1 MDPSRQSGTGH
12 RRRQANIEY
21 DDDQSDG
28 AVPLNTTAKTTTESD
43 TRDGQSDLNQAS
55 STQDSILRRRPDD
68 IQTQSNTN
76 RSLQVV
82 QSQNESRRSNTY
94 RPSNYK
100 TTDRT
105 SQEVDRNSLPSKRD
119 LLHGKFIKSNNE
131 SDKMVKRKVDWE
143 TEQFN
148 KAKQL
153 NLQTDDRI
161 HLADKDDYEYVFDES
176 QYVDFDDNEESVLN
190 GEEEQEAGPSTK
202 LADLEKVKT
211 SLPVYRYKQEFL
223 DLLKD
228 NQVIIIVGETGSG
241 KTTQLPQYLYEGGY
255 SHGDTKIIGCTQPR
269 RIAAVSVAQRVA
281 DEMGTSLGGAK
292 GKVGYSIRFDDNCS
306 PSTIVKFA
314 TDGMLLR
321 EFLNDPGLSNYGA
334 IMIDEA
340 HERTLST
347 EILLSLLKDLSI
359 QRKDLKIVIASATIN
374 AEKFSSYFNGA
385 PILNIPGRRFPV
397 KIHYTKQPEANYL
410 QAVMTTIF
418 QIHLTQP
425 LPGDILVFLTGQDE
439 IEKLETQIQDAIVK
453 IGDQLEDRKLSV
465 CTVYANL
472 PSEYQSR
479 IFEPAPINTR
489 KVILATNIA
498 ETSITIEGVSFV
510 VDPGYV
516 KQNEYNHS
524 TGMESL
530 VVVPCSKANC
540 DQRAGRAGRVGPG
553 KCFRMF
559 TKHSFDNEM
568 DSSQKPEIQRINLN
582 SVILLL
588 LSLGV
593 NDLLNFEF
601 LDPPP
606 KESIMK
612 SLSLLYSLG
621 AIKSSGKLSK
631 TGFKMNEFPLDPVL
645 TKCILS
651 SEAFGVTR
659 EICIIIAML
668 TESANLKYSP
678 KQVDQEVIKKRHS
691 QFDAPEGDHLTLLNI
706 FESWS
711 NTGYSKQWCEDHFLQ
726 YKTLQRARHIFQ
738 QVIKLCKKVGVD
750 VNSNRI
756 GRGESEKHVGGNES
770 LNGGKAVPQFYT
782 AIQRSLVSGFFNNI
796 VKLSP
801 MGDCYQPL
809 LKSKQNVPC
818 FVHPSSTLFKKK
830 MHKPK
835 YLVYY
840 ELVLTSKEYMRN
852 CLILDESIVK
862 KIQSET

>member
-1 MDPSRQSGTGH
+1 MDAPKQSGTGY
-12 RRRQANIEY
+12 RRRQVNIEY
-21 DDDQSDG
+21 DDDEKGDVEVISNKDLGQSTSESNSNSDKLNRNHMPASQQHSLADESCKSQIELYDNASLHPEQPREVTTRNNSNNHKYNKNTDG
-28 AVPLNTTAKTTTESD
+28 RRFRPVEHKSMPSKKDLLNGKSPYQESD
-43 TRDGQSDLNQAS
+43 
-55 STQDSILRRRPDD
+55 
-68 IQTQSNTN
+68 
-76 RSLQVV
+76 
-82 QSQNESRRSNTY
+82 
-94 RPSNYK
+94 
-100 TTDRT
+100 RT
-105 SQEVDRNSLPSKRD
+105 L
-119 LLHGKFIKSNNE
+119 
-131 SDKMVKRKVDWE
+131 KRKNDWE

-148 KAKQL
+148 KAQQL
-153 NLQTDDRI
+153 NLQTDDKI
-161 HLADKDDYEYVFDES
+161 HLANNDEYEYVFDES
-176 QYVDFDDNEESVLN
+176 QYVNFDENEETIIN
-190 GEEEQEAGPSTK
+190 GEEEQVQALSNKPK
-202 LADLEKVKT
+202 DLESLQK
-211 SLPVYRYKQEFL
+211 SLPVYQYKDEFL
-223 DLLKD
+223 NLLQ
-228 NQVIIIVGETGSG
+228 NHQVIIIVGETGSG

-255 SHGDTKIIGCTQPR
+255 SQNDTKIIGCTQPR

-281 DEMGTSLGGAK
+281 DEMGTSLGGSK

-306 PSTIVKFA
+306 PSTVIKFS

-321 EFLNDPGLSNYGA
+321 EFLNDPSLSNYGV

-347 EILLSLLKDLSI
+347 EILLSLLKDLAL
-359 QRKDLKIVIASATIN
+359 QRKDLKIVIASATIK
-374 AEKFSSYFNGA
+374 ASKFSNYFNGA

-439 IEKLETQIQDAIVK
+439 IERLETQIQEAIMK
-453 IGDQLEDRKLSV
+453 IGDQLEERKLLV

-510 VDPGYV
+510 IDPGYV
-516 KQNEYNHS
+516 KQNEFNHL

-568 DSSQKPEIQRINLN
+568 EDSQKPEIQRINLN

-593 NDLLNFEF
+593 NDLLNFQF

-612 SLSLLYSLG
+612 SLNLLYSLG

-631 TGFKMNEFPLDPVL
+631 IGFKMNEFPLDPVL

-651 SEAFGVTR
+651 SEKYGVTR
-659 EICIIIAML
+659 EVCIIIAML
-668 TESANLKYSP
+668 TESSNLKYFP
-678 KQVDQEVIKKRHS
+678 KQIDQEVIKKRHG

-706 FESWS
+706 FNQWQIS
-711 NTGYSKQWCEDHFLQ
+711 GYSKHWCEDYFLQ
-726 YKTLQRARHIFQ
+726 YKTLQRSRHIFQ
-738 QVIKLCKKVGVD
+738 QVIRICKKIGVN
-750 VNSNRI
+750 VNA
-756 GRGESEKHVGGNES
+756 ESTGDDKYNIEDKQSQDE
-770 LNGGKAVPQFYT
+770 GKSPSQFYMS
-782 AIQRSLVSGFFNNI
+782 IQKSFISGFFNNV

-801 MGDCYQPL
+801 MGDCYQPIS
-809 LKSKQNVPC
+809 KSRQNIPC
-818 FVHPSSTLFKKK
+818 FVHPSSTLFKIK

-835 YLVYY
+835 YLIYY

-852 CLILDESIVK
+852 CSILDELLVK
-862 KIQSET
+862 KLLSDL

>member
-1 MDPSRQSGTGH
+1 MDHPRQSGTGY

-21 DDDQSDG
+21 DDDNTQTEVGGTNAQPPTQPKSPSHLNNPSPPGKSDKNSDRSPIQENNS
-28 AVPLNTTAKTTTESD
+28 VVSPLRNGSRESSNGF
-43 TRDGQSDLNQAS
+43 TKSTGEFGRGMPNNQG
-55 STQDSILRRRPDD
+55 
-68 IQTQSNTN
+68 
-76 RSLQVV
+76 
-82 QSQNESRRSNTY
+82 
-94 RPSNYK
+94 
-100 TTDRT
+100 
-105 SQEVDRNSLPSKRD
+105 PSKKD
-119 LLHGKFIKSNNE
+119 LLHGNTNARRE
-131 SDKMVKRKVDWE
+131 SDRFLKRKVDWE

-148 KAKQL
+148 KAQQL

-161 HLADKDDYEYVFDES
+161 HLANNDEYEYVFDDS
-176 QYVDFDDNEESVLN
+176 QYVDFDDNDESVIK
-190 GEEEQEAGPSTK
+190 GDDGQVEVPSS
-202 LADLEKVKT
+202 KVKNLDNLKT
-211 SLPVYRYKQEFL
+211 SLPVYQYKKQFL
-223 DLLKD
+223 ELLQD

-281 DEMGTSLGGAK
+281 DEMGTSLGGET

-306 PSTIVKFA
+306 LSTVIKFA

-321 EFLNDPGLSNYGA
+321 EFLNDPSLSNYGV

-347 EILLSLLKDLSI
+347 EILLSLLKDLSL

-374 AEKFSSYFNGA
+374 AEKFSNYFNGA

-425 LPGDILVFLTGQDE
+425 LPGDVLVFLTGQDE
-439 IEKLETQIQDAIVK
+439 IEKLEAQIQDAIVK
-453 IGDQLEDRKLSV
+453 IGDQMGDKKLLV

-516 KQNEYNHS
+516 KQNEFNHS

-553 KCFRMF
+553 KCFRIF

-568 DSSQKPEIQRINLN
+568 DASQKPEIQRINLN

-593 NDLLNFEF
+593 NDLLNFQF

-612 SLSLLYSLG
+612 SLNLLYSLG

-668 TESANLKYSP
+668 TESANLKYAP
-678 KQVDQEVIKKRHS
+678 KQIDQEVIKKRHS
-691 QFDAPEGDHLTLLNI
+691 QFDALEGDHLTLLNI
-706 FESWS
+706 FNQWS
-711 NTGYSKQWCEDHFLQ
+711 NAGYSKHWCEDHFLQ

-738 QVIKLCKKVGVD
+738 QVVKICKKVGID
-750 VNSNRI
+750 VNKSI
-756 GRGESEKHVGGNES
+756 GDEESVTEDSQKVTN
-770 LNGGKAVPQFYT
+770 GKASPQFYT
-782 AIQRSLVSGFFNNI
+782 SIQRSLISGFFNNV

-801 MGDCYQPL
+801 MGDCYQPIS
-809 LKSKQNVPC
+809 KSRQNIPC
-818 FVHPSSTLFKKK
+818 FIHPSSTLFKIK
-830 MHKPK
+830 MHKPRF
-835 YLVYY
+835 LVYY

-862 KIQSET
+862 KMQNDT

>member
-1 MDPSRQSGTGH
+1 MDSSKTSGTGY
-12 RRRQANIEY
+12 RRRQVDIEY
-21 DDDQSDG
+21 DEE
-28 AVPLNTTAKTTTESD
+28 NTTPDIKVYKEATHLTPELKGTKDNPNQIRTSASRELVVQGAPTTIQIELNDNTLLHHNQSPD
-43 TRDGQSDLNQAS
+43 AFARLSSTRSKSTRDTSGEIRHL
-55 STQDSILRRRPDD
+55 TR
-68 IQTQSNTN
+68 NT
-76 RSLQVV
+76 
-82 QSQNESRRSNTY
+82 E
-94 RPSNYK
+94 
-100 TTDRT
+100 
-105 SQEVDRNSLPSKRD
+105 PSKRD
-119 LLHGKFIKSNNE
+119 LLHGKSSSQD
-131 SDKMVKRKVDWE
+131 SDRNLKRKNDWE

-148 KAKQL
+148 KAQQL
-153 NLQTDDRI
+153 NLQTDDKI
-161 HLADKDDYEYVFDES
+161 HLAANDEYEYVFDES
-176 QYVDFDDNEESVLN
+176 QYVNFDGNEETIIS
-190 GEEEQEAGPSTK
+190 GDEEQVQAPSSK
-202 LADLEKVKT
+202 SKDIESLKM
-211 SLPVYRYKQEFL
+211 SLPVYQYKKEFL
-223 DLLKD
+223 KLLEG

-255 SHGDTKIIGCTQPR
+255 SQGNTKIIGCTQPR
-269 RIAAVSVAQRVA
+269 RIAAVSVSRRVA
-281 DEMGTSLGGAK
+281 DEMGTTLGGPK

-306 PSTIVKFA
+306 PSTVIKFS

-321 EFLNDPGLSNYGA
+321 EFLNDPSLSSYGV

-347 EILLSLLKDLSI
+347 EILLSLLKDLSL

-374 AEKFSSYFNGA
+374 AKKFSNYFNGA

-453 IGDQLEDRKLSV
+453 IGDQLEDKKLSV
-465 CTVYANL
+465 CVVYANL
-472 PSEYQSR
+472 PSEYQSK

-510 VDPGYV
+510 IDPGYV
-516 KQNEYNHS
+516 KQNEFNHL

-559 TKHSFDNEM
+559 TKHSFDHEM
-568 DSSQKPEIQRINLN
+568 DASQKPEIQRINLN

-593 NDLLNFEF
+593 NDLLNFQF

-606 KESIMK
+606 KESVMN
-612 SLSLLYSLG
+612 SLNLLYSLG
-621 AIKSSGKLSK
+621 AIKSNGKLSK

-651 SEAFGVTR
+651 SEDYGVTK

-668 TESANLKYSP
+668 TESSNLKYSP
-678 KQVDQEVIKKRHS
+678 RQIDQEIVRKRHS

-706 FESWS
+706 FYQWLNS
-711 NTGYSKQWCEDHFLQ
+711 GFSKHWCEDNFLQ
-726 YKTLQRARHIFQ
+726 YKTLQRALHIFQ
-738 QVIKLCKKVGVD
+738 QLIKICKKVGVNINEGTNGEYKSFVEEN
-750 VNSNRI
+750 VNKEDR
-756 GRGESEKHVGGNES
+756 ESQQV
-770 LNGGKAVPQFYT
+770 FYT
-782 AIQRSLVSGFFNNI
+782 SVQKLLLSGFINNV

-801 MGDCYQPL
+801 MGDCYQPIS
-809 LKSKQNVPC
+809 KSRQNIPC
-818 FVHPSSTLFKKK
+818 FVHPSSTLFKIK

-835 YLVYY
+835 YLVYF

-852 CLILDESIVK
+852 CLILDELIVK
-862 KIQSET
+862 KTRNEM